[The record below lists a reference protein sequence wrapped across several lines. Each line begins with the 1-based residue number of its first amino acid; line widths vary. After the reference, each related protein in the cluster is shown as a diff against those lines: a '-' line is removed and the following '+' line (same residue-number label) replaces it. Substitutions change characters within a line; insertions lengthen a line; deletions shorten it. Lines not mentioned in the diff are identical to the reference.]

1 MEKAEV
7 LIEALP
13 YIRRF
18 HGKTVVIKFGGAIME
33 AKEAFSSLVKNV
45 VLLKYVGMRP
55 VIVHGGGPQVSRAME
70 QMGLT
75 ASFVE
80 GLRVTNAETMA
91 VTEMVLN
98 GRLNKAIVSMI
109 DQHGGKAVGICG
121 KDGLLLQARPKR
133 ADLNLGFVGEITQVN
148 THLLELLDTAEF
160 IPVVSPVAIGENGDS
175 YNVNADTA
183 AGAIAAALRAE
194 KFVLLTDVDG
204 LLDKDGKLISEV
216 RAAGV
221 AEMIRD
227 GVIQGGMLPKIEACL
242 KILDDGVR
250 SVHIINGGR
259 DNSLLLE
266 LFTDKG
272 IGTLVT

>member
-33 AKEAFSSLVKNV
+33 TREAFSSLVKNV

-80 GLRVTNAETMA
+80 GLRVTDAETMA